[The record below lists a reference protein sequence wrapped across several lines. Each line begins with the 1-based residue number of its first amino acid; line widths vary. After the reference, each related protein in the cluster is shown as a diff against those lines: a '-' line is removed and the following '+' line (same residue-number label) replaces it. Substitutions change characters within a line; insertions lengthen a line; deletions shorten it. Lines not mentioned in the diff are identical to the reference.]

1 MGKKTKLAVLIGA
14 LAAVVSAVILVVVFW
29 DRLLELCP
37 CCRRNEWE
45 DDFLMDDEDDV
56 PAFTE
61 TELNDF
67 ADLDAE

>member
-1 MGKKTKLAVLIGA
+1 MGKKTKLAVIIGA
-14 LAAVVSAVILVVVFW
+14 IAAVVSAAILVVVFW

-37 CCRRNEWE
+37 CRKDDWE
-45 DDFLMDDEDDV
+45 EDFLMDDEDDV

-67 ADLDAE
+67 ADLETE

>member
-1 MGKKTKLAVLIGA
+1 MNKKTKFAVLIGA
-14 LAAVVSAVILVVVFW
+14 LAAVVSAVILIVVFW

-37 CCRRNEWE
+37 CRKDDWD
-45 DDFLMDDEDDV
+45 DDFLMDEDEEDL

-67 ADLDAE
+67 ADIDPQ